1 MKNDPTRVRVTGPLA
16 RLAPDFR
23 CALEDAGYTGPSAA
37 NQLRLIAHLSRF
49 LEERSLDV
57 DALDEGCM
65 ERFLVERRRE
75 GYSGHLS
82 RKALAPFLTRLERFG
97 IAVALGTDRLDQP
110 FGELLDCYRQYL
122 VAERGLQLSTVEN
135 YVRHACAFLANCDRT
150 GRIELPS
157 LTSAEVVTFVVSEC
171 SRREVADAKNFVT
184 SLRSLLR
191 FLHVSGIT
199 TSSLVGAVPA
209 VAHWRGA
216 ALPRA
221 VELETVE
228 RLFESC
234 NRDTVT
240 GRRDFAVLVLLA
252 RLGLRAGEVAAA
264 QLSDIDWRRSEMVV
278 RGKGSRLE
286 ALPLPVDVGEA
297 IADYLCGGRPKLA
310 GGPLFFRVH
319 APLVALSRGG
329 VKTIVHA
336 SCERAGVA
344 AFGPHRLR
352 HTAATEMLRHGCQL
366 AEIAM
371 VLRHRSLD
379 ATEIYAK
386 VDHQALRE
394 LALPWPGGAA

>member
-221 VELETVE
+221 VEL
-228 RLFESC
+228 
-234 NRDTVT
+234 
-240 GRRDFAVLVLLA
+240 
-252 RLGLRAGEVAAA
+252 
-264 QLSDIDWRRSEMVV
+264 
-278 RGKGSRLE
+278 
-286 ALPLPVDVGEA
+286 
-297 IADYLCGGRPKLA
+297 
-310 GGPLFFRVH
+310 
-319 APLVALSRGG
+319 
-329 VKTIVHA
+329 
-336 SCERAGVA
+336 
-344 AFGPHRLR
+344 
-352 HTAATEMLRHGCQL
+352 
-366 AEIAM
+366 
-371 VLRHRSLD
+371 
-379 ATEIYAK
+379 
-386 VDHQALRE
+386 
-394 LALPWPGGAA
+394 